1 MSGLFPE
8 PASCERLLHAGG
20 EKDAAFAVL
29 RLRAAVKSYAGTSGD
44 LDEDRQRAFETRG
57 LRDLHFV
64 DECGN
69 EVVSVFEG
77 VADIVQTLNEEAGAF
92 VDVVRGAIE
101 FAVDCCTRIRFGANR
116 RRVIS
121 DKFIIHRSKKTQAK
135 NKYRLKKDTS

>member
-8 PASCERLLHAGG
+8 PASGECLLHAGG
-20 EKDAAFAVL
+20 DKDAAFAVF

-64 DECGN
+64 DECRD
-69 EVVSVFEG
+69 EVVGVFEG
-77 VADIVQTLNEEAGAF
+77 VADVVQTLDEEPGAF

-101 FAVDCCTRIRFGANR
+101 FAVDCIVFGHVAN
-116 RRVIS
+116 
-121 DKFIIHRSKKTQAK
+121 
-135 NKYRLKKDTS
+135 